1 MKETINKKL
10 YGSTTVELKEE
21 KVELANVK
29 DIDKKLK
36 GLLDV
41 QKQLDK
47 ITPAIEK
54 LQVQEKDQKGLLN
67 IRVNETDSF
76 IAELEK
82 QLKELGLDTNSV
94 SGFNQL
100 KNEVVN
106 SKSYLK

>member
-1 MKETINKKL
+1 MKESINKKL
-10 YGSTTVELKEE
+10 YSNTTVELKEE

-47 ITPAIEK
+47 IIPAIEK

-67 IRVNETDSF
+67 IRVNEANSF
-76 IAELEK
+76 VAELEK
-82 QLKELGLDTNSV
+82 QLKELGLDANSV
-94 SGFNQL
+94 SGFKQL
-100 KNEVVN
+100 QIEVSN
-106 SKSYLK
+106 SMGYLK